1 MVYVFR
7 LDPPRPDGVVAS
19 GWRPRG
25 SGYRDYQDPGYKEYG
40 SDRSLSQTVDFEK
53 VVLPNLE
60 LYERTGQYENR
71 EDGTDGSGQSV
82 SLPFRFADVC
92 ATAGMGKSNR

>member
-7 LDPPRPDGVVAS
+7 LDPPRQDGVVAS
-19 GWRPRG
+19 GWRPLG
-25 SGYRDYQDPGYKEYG
+25 SGYRDYQDPGNKKYG

-60 LYERTGQYENR
+60 LYERTGRYENR
-71 EDGTDGSGQSV
+71 EDGSDDSGQSA
-82 SLPFRFADVC
+82 SLPCRFAGAC
-92 ATAGMGKSNR
+92 ATAGMAKGNR

>member
-7 LDPPRPDGVVAS
+7 LDLPRPDGVVAS
-19 GWRPRG
+19 GWRPLG

-71 EDGTDGSGQSV
+71 EGDSDDSGQSA
-82 SLPFRFADVC
+82 SLAFKFAGAC
-92 ATAGMGKSNR
+92 ATAWLGKGNR